1 MVYSTTFNINCLLSG
16 YYRMLPWNAM
26 ECGCDFV
33 SLYQMFP
40 QSMAQDLYK
49 VPLGDVAYI
58 LPDSILPSVRLEFFR
73 MGQTDIKYLKLLEKL
88 ASGKSAQDKAD
99 REFVR
104 KAVRDVY
111 LAAPHDS
118 TLAGKIREQTI
129 ERILKRIQ
137 K

>member
-1 MVYSTTFNINCLLSG
+1 MRQDRYR

-40 QSMAQDLYK
+40 QSMAQDLYR

-73 MGQTDIKYLKLLEKL
+73 MGQTDIKYLKLREKL

-99 REFVR
+99 REFIR
-104 KAVRDVY
+104 KAVRNVY
-111 LAAPHDS
+111 LAVPHDS
-118 TLAGKIREQTI
+118 SMAGKVREETI
-129 ERILKRIQ
+129 ERILKRIR
-137 K
+137 